1 MAAPFKRYRCSYCG
15 QEYDE
20 ADGWPDD
27 GIAPDF
33 VGMGV
38 EMMKFRQI
46 KALPLVTSP
55 ATEAEVEKVV
65 LAWLRRLQPGD
76 EASLQARALAALGWT
91 QGAWD
96 AAMAV
101 EASSTPADRYRVDV
115 LAQLGRRWEA
125 P

>member
-1 MAAPFKRYRCSYCG
+1 MVPDVDRGRG
-15 QEYDE
+15 TV
-20 ADGWPDD
+20 WP
-27 GIAPDF
+27 
-33 VGMGV
+33 
-38 EMMKFRQI
+38 
-46 KALPLVTSP
+46 
-55 ATEAEVEKVV
+55 
-65 LAWLRRLQPGD
+65 W
-76 EASLQARALAALGWT
+76 ALAALGWT